1 MRLVT
6 LRLEDGS
13 TRAGR
18 VEDGEVVELPFEDVG
33 ALLWHHSDWE
43 RVAAEEGGASH
54 ELATADL
61 APPILFPPKIV
72 GVGLNYVSHIQEM
85 KMDPPKQ
92 PILFAKYARSLTG
105 PRDPIVLPRVSDQVD
120 WEVEL
125 AIVIGQRARHVQ
137 PHEATRVVAGYS
149 IINDVSVR
157 DWQMRAGQFL
167 SGKTFERS
175 TPLGPALV
183 THGEVLYPGELEVTC
198 EVDGVVMQ
206 QGNTSDLL
214 FGIVELVCYLSQIFT
229 LDPGDVIAT
238 GTPSGV
244 GAGRKPPVFL
254 KAGQVVRTS
263 IEGLGELVNRCVSE
277 E

>member
-6 LRLEDGS
+6 LRREDGS

-18 VEDGEVVELPFEDVG
+18 VEGAEVVELPFEDVG
-33 ALLWHHSDWE
+33 ALLWHHPDWE
-43 RVAAEEGGASH
+43 RVAAEGVGPSH
-54 ELATADL
+54 DLAKANL

-85 KMDPPKQ
+85 GMEPPKH
-92 PILFAKYARSLTG
+92 PILFAKYARALTG
-105 PRDPIVLPRVSDQVD
+105 PRDPIVLPRVSDNVD

-125 AIVIGQRARHVQ
+125 AIVIGQRARHLQ
-137 PHEATRVVAGYS
+137 PHEATRAVAGYT

-183 THGEVLYPGELEVTC
+183 THGDVLYPGELDVKC
-198 EVDGVVMQ
+198 EVDGQLMQ

-254 KAGQVVRTS
+254 KPGQVVRTS
-263 IEGLGELVNRCVSE
+263 IEGLGELVNPCVSE